1 MKTLQ
6 LIIVSLGT
14 ILSLGNLILYLNLR
28 DRKDVVI
35 NVFNTLLYLGFTL
48 FSIVVFY
55 ILALN
60 HQEEN
65 LLLIFINLGC
75 ICQLCN
81 IHSFIKFDD
90 TGFYKFNLL
99 FNKKRIEYTDINK
112 IHVENHFMILEL
124 SNTKIKINKNC
135 LNYLD
140 FTNKVKK
147 LS

>member
-28 DRKDVVI
+28 DRKDVII
-35 NVFNTLLYLGFTL
+35 NVFNTLFSLGFTL

-65 LLLIFINLGC
+65 LLLIFIILGC
-75 ICQLCN
+75 ICQLYN
-81 IHSFIKFDD
+81 VHSFMKFDN

-99 FNKKRIEYTDINK
+99 FNKKRIEYNEVKNISFKNQ
-112 IHVENHFMILEL
+112 FMILEL
-124 SNTKIKINKNC
+124 SNTKIKIKK
-135 LNYLD
+135 NYLNASN
-140 FTNKVKK
+140 FANKVKK